1 MVAHPTDESHT
12 LVIPPAPA
20 ADGAPRRRRPM
31 LYRGEL
37 PRRARRTYRG
47 DVSPGAWLTYQA
59 IAARRPLPGGLRQV
73 KRTELAALVCRTP
86 RQVARYLAELR
97 AAGYVEVVAPPPAT
111 RRAGMLFDLTPAG
124 AP

>member
-1 MVAHPTDESHT
+1 
-12 LVIPPAPA
+12 
-20 ADGAPRRRRPM
+20 M

-37 PRRARRTYRG
+37 PRSARRTYRG

-73 KRTELAALVCRTP
+73 KRTELAGLVCRTP

-97 AAGYVEVVAPPPAT
+97 AAGYIEVVVSPPTA
-111 RRAGMLFDLTPAG
+111 RRARLGNRYRLP
-124 AP
+124 